1 MKTSPD
7 LSRLPDWRL
16 RFDALITDRLRAPF
30 AWGSNDCVL
39 FAADNVLAI
48 TGVDLADGFRAH
60 TNARGAAK
68 ALRRHGG
75 LAALVERAL
84 GPSCHATAATQGDV
98 VMVLMGAGMGDGV
111 GDGMGEASDTGF
123 ATRSALGVC
132 LNPQSAIGP
141 GVDGLLQIPMARAL
155 CAWKVG

>member
-1 MKTSPD
+1 MK
-7 LSRLPDWRL
+7 RLPDWRL

-39 FAADNVLAI
+39 FAADNVLAL
-48 TGVDLADGFRAH
+48 TGEDLALGLRTH
-60 TNARGAAK
+60 TNALGAAR
-68 ALRRHGG
+68 ALRRLGG

-84 GPSCHATAATQGDV
+84 GPSCHAAGATQGDV
-98 VMVLMGAGMGDGV
+98 VMVLMGDGR
-111 GDGMGEASDTGF
+111 DTGC

-141 GVDGLLQIPMARAL
+141 GVDGLRQIPMARAL

>member
-7 LSRLPDWRL
+7 LSRLPNWRL

-39 FAADNVLAI
+39 FAADNVLAL
-48 TGVDLADGFRAH
+48 TGEDLALGLRTH
-60 TNARGAAK
+60 TNALGAAR
-68 ALRRHGG
+68 ALRRLGG

-84 GPSCHATAATQGDV
+84 GPSCHAAGATQGDV
-98 VMVLMGAGMGDGV
+98 VMVVMGRGR
-111 GDGMGEASDTGF
+111 S
-123 ATRSALGVC
+123 TRSALGVC
-132 LNPQSAIGP
+132 LNPQSTIGP